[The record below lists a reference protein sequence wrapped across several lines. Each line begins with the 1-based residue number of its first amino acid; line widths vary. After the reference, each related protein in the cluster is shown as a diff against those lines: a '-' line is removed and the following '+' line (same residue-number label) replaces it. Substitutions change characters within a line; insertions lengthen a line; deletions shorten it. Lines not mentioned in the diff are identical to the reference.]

1 MPQVGSGGTAEGP
14 RPPGSRRTGGGR
26 RQPSSE
32 GTADGRRGSGGTAG
46 TRRVTLQDVAARAGV
61 SRALVSIVVRNAPG
75 ASEATR
81 ARVMAVAAELGY
93 RPDVNARL
101 LARRRSRLLGVTV
114 QLGHPFHAD
123 VVTSLYDSAEEQG
136 YELALSATGAGRDER
151 RAVDTLLGYRSEALI
166 LLAGDAPEAAL
177 AAVGRRVPV
186 VVVARRV
193 HSTAVDVV
201 RTADDIGVGQA
212 VAHLVALGHAA
223 IAHVDGGRAAGAA
236 DRRHGYRT
244 AMRRHRL
251 AQRVVTGGQSEE
263 DGARAARQ
271 LLDGAPPTAVICYN
285 DRCAV
290 GLMDVLIRAGIR
302 VPDDISVVGFD
313 NSHLARLS
321 HISLTTVAQD
331 VTEMAALT
339 VRRLVARL
347 EGGPADL
354 ERENVLPPHLV
365 IRGSTGHVRSATG
378 DRLRT
383 S

>member
-1 MPQVGSGGTAEGP
+1 MPQAGSGGTAEA
-14 RPPGSRRTGGGR
+14 R
-26 RQPSSE
+26 RQPGSE
-32 GTADGRRGSGGTAG
+32 GTAEA
-46 TRRVTLQDVAARAGV
+46 RRVTLQDVAARAGV

-136 YELALSATGAGRDER
+136 YELALSATGPGRDER
-151 RAVDTLLGYRSEALI
+151 RAIDTLLGYRSEALI

-177 AAVGRRVPV
+177 AAAGRRVPV
-186 VVVARRV
+186 VVVARRLRG
-193 HSTAVDVV
+193 TAVDVV

-212 VAHLVALGHAA
+212 VAHLVALGHTA
-223 IAHVDGGRAAGAA
+223 IAHVDGGRAAGTG
-236 DRRHGYRT
+236 DRRRGYRT
-244 AMRRHRL
+244 AMRRYRL

-263 DGARAARQ
+263 DGARAGRQ
-271 LLDGAPPTAVICYN
+271 LLDDGPPTGVICYN

-290 GLMDVLIRAGIR
+290 GLMDLLIRAGIR
-302 VPDDISVVGFD
+302 VPDEISVIGFD

-321 HISLTTVAQD
+321 HINLTTVAQD

-339 VRRLVARL
+339 VRRLVERL
-347 EGGPADL
+347 EGGPAHL
-354 ERENVLPPHLV
+354 ERESVLPPHLV
-365 IRGSTGHVRSATG
+365 VRGSTGRSRPASADG
-378 DRLRT
+378 LRM